1 MLTLSKPCPNPHL
14 LTYKPKTR
22 PISLPLQISNSSLD
36 PKRRTSHKA
45 FSISTSQT
53 SNTSYVS
60 KQAKPV
66 QLKPAIG
73 MWTLCGLG
81 YCVQGFRCFPWL
93 GLNFHLAQGI
103 GLSPGALQLVQNF
116 SNLPLVAKPLF
127 GVISDAVYI
136 GGAHRLPYISIGV
149 CLQLVSWGTLALIPP
164 TANTFPTQMAC
175 IILSNVGASVTEVA
189 TDALVTEFSRAA
201 ETGELQSYAFIA
213 LSAGSLLGNLSGGY
227 ALLYTHDPKLLFMT
241 FSFFLVQQLSLALST
256 KERTIERRHIG
267 TIPLWDNLQSQI
279 SNFVQAVSE
288 RQILYPLCW
297 IIGSVAFVPILS
309 GSIFCFQTQI
319 LNLDPSIIGL
329 SKVVGQ
335 LFVISATLL
344 YNRFL
349 KRIPLRTLVSGLQV
363 MYAFALLSDLLLVK
377 QINLSLGIS
386 NEIYVLS
393 LSALAEAIAQF
404 KLLPFTVLLS
414 SLCPRGC
421 EGSLLAFFASGVV
434 LASIVGG
441 FLGVGLSCLIGVS
454 AANYSNLPVGII
466 VQFLAALVPF
476 CWISCLPLD
485 WSPEDKKV
493 RRNDERKRNF
503 LLQKKIE

>member
-241 FSFFLVQQLSLALST
+241 FSFFLAQQLSLALST
-256 KERTIERRHIG
+256 KERTIERRHI
-267 TIPLWDNLQSQI
+267 
-279 SNFVQAVSE
+279 
-288 RQILYPLCW
+288 
-297 IIGSVAFVPILS
+297 
-309 GSIFCFQTQI
+309 
-319 LNLDPSIIGL
+319 
-329 SKVVGQ
+329 
-335 LFVISATLL
+335 
-344 YNRFL
+344 
-349 KRIPLRTLVSGLQV
+349 
-363 MYAFALLSDLLLVK
+363 DLLLVK

-441 FLGVGLSCLIGVS
+441 FLGRWFLFVGFLVCRWIG
-454 AANYSNLPVGII
+454 
-466 VQFLAALVPF
+466 ALKIKRRETE
-476 CWISCLPLD
+476 ISFITEKFRHQGQEQC
-485 WSPEDKKV
+485 V
-493 RRNDERKRNF
+493 
-503 LLQKKIE
+503 LLHS